1 MLLLFKSVK
10 IYNNHNK
17 RVAREMITNLPS
29 PLHTFWIA
37 SMLALVL
44 SFGTTYAI
52 AQSDFDDDDDDV
64 TAEELMYEDIPID
77 EAIFLKEWAPVPF
90 SQTMFDYTVEE
101 ITERWNEFMVGIRA
115 PFPSAPYLEYMIAN
129 HPELVEGV
137 EAFKGD
143 YEDFSRRN
151 LEVWR
156 LFLRGDFQQ
165 AREEGLQLGAFGLF
179 PAMFAQVLQA
189 QYLAESQQEKY
200 MLLQD
205 VANRVKKYLP
215 LLEEVREDPI
225 AKETV
230 AFAKLGYAYSLGRI
244 AEESPVAVVVAR
256 RYINKIKDNADDI
269 LELVPDHPLGHAF
282 RAGVDANIMRRVGR
296 ATGRVTYGARANVI
310 DESFTEAFEKTP
322 NIPILNYEYANAL
335 IYQSKKRHMNE
346 ALSYYE
352 HATTIKPTWSM
363 DALDV
368 MYAHKRLAE
377 IKLFEKNFRS
387 FRTFERQ
394 RRRFSRVTDRNLTNV
409 SSPILNMDMLENP
422 EKYKLN

>member
-1 MLLLFKSVK
+1 MMTALS
-10 IYNNHNK
+10 
-17 RVAREMITNLPS
+17 
-29 PLHTFWIA
+29 LHRTFWLSFFFI
-37 SMLALVL
+37 LALSL
-44 SFGTTYAI
+44 HATQALADISLDDI
-52 AQSDFDDDDDDV
+52 DDDEEV
-64 TAEELMYEDIPID
+64 TAEELMYEDIPVD
-77 EAIFLKEWAPVPF
+77 EAIFLKKWKPVPF
-90 SQTMFDYTVEE
+90 SRTLFDYTVEE
-101 ITERWNEFMVGIRA
+101 ITERWDEFMVGIRA
-115 PFPSAPYLEYMIAN
+115 PFPSAQYLEYMIAN

-137 EAFKGD
+137 EAFTGD
-143 YEDFSRRN
+143 FEDFSRKN

-165 AREEGLQLGAFGLF
+165 AREEGLKLGAFGLF
-179 PAMFAQVLQA
+179 PAMFAQVMQA

-205 VANRVKKYLP
+205 VANRVQEHLP
-215 LLEEVREDPI
+215 TLEQLREDPI
-225 AKETV
+225 AKETI

-256 RYINKIKDNADDI
+256 GYINKIKTNADDI
-269 LELVPDHPLGHAF
+269 IELVPDHPLGHAF

-296 ATGRVTYGARANVI
+296 ATGRITYGARTNVI

-335 IYQSKKRHMNE
+335 IYQSKKRHLNE
-346 ALSYYE
+346 ALSYLE
-352 HATTIKPTWSM
+352 RATKIRATWSM

-387 FRTFERQ
+387 FRAFERQ
-394 RRRFSRVTDRNLTNV
+394 RRRFSRITDRNLTDV
-409 SSPILNMDMLENP
+409 TSPILTMDMLQFP
-422 EKYKLN
+422 ERYKLD